1 MQESLVP
8 AFALENQLAG
18 KEQTLPKLHR
28 FDVTKLAESITPIET
43 NRNSGSGAC
52 ARGASPRAH
61 ALFKRLQFGDQTY
74 RATVC
79 STGAKLMRCNSVI
92 PVPSIVPSTSS

>member
-28 FDVTKLAESITPIET
+28 FDVHE
-43 NRNSGSGAC
+43 
-52 ARGASPRAH
+52 ARGIDHADRDEQEIPEVARAPGGRVPERTRCSKML
-61 ALFKRLQFGDQTY
+61 AFGDQ
-74 RATVC
+74 
-79 STGAKLMRCNSVI
+79 
-92 PVPSIVPSTSS
+92 